1 LDNIKIRCL
10 IVFLLTIISAVQVG
24 ATCEDPETASG
35 QKGISEYRRS
45 KIISHYADGRAK
57 TVDSVTV
64 WNRDAKG
71 LCFSIETMSANY
83 SECYIGGRANAINN
97 SEYIYKQAKC
107 HVLIKLTK
115 NRAKLKITGRS
126 GDYCVA
132 DDLGEGSACG
142 MKASIDSATYKKVRK
157 K

>member
-1 LDNIKIRCL
+1 MVNIKIQCL
-10 IVFLLTIISAVQVG
+10 IVLLLIILSAVQVW

-35 QKGISEYRRS
+35 QKDISEYRRG
-45 KIISHYADGRAK
+45 KIIHHYADGRAK

-71 LCFSIETMSANY
+71 LCFSIETMSAHFR
-83 SECYIGGRANAINN
+83 ECYLGGRAEAINN
-97 SEYIYKQAKC
+97 NEYSYKQAKC
-107 HVLIKLTK
+107 DVLIKLTK
-115 NRAKLKITGRS
+115 NRARVKITGPR

-142 MKASIDSATYKKVRK
+142 MNATIDSATYRKVNKR
-157 K
+157 